1 MKDPFDNRPDAYALL
16 KCPET
21 CTRAKAQRSYTAQLL
36 RRTASQRD
44 LQAARELLVHS
55 TDGLCTT
62 YSGTTYSRSRCLP
75 TYRSNSIAEEL

>member
-21 CTRAKAQRSYTAQLL
+21 CTRAEAQRSYTAQLL

-55 TDGLCTT
+55 DRRLMYDVFRYNIQQEPVLTD
-62 YSGTTYSRSRCLP
+62 LP
-75 TYRSNSIAEEL
+75 IEFDS